1 MTIDAR
7 LTDSRLEDMPL
18 AEVRRALHALAERS
32 NEERRTAAL
41 VRSHLEG
48 CAPDA
53 LVCGLGGKV
62 PDGNGTAENGATGNG
77 LGGTGVAAV
86 FDGREAGPTVLL
98 RCDLDA
104 LPMAGTLDIEH
115 RATDPNTAHTCGHD
129 GHMTVQIG
137 VARALAKQRPERGR
151 VVLLFQPAEETGEG
165 ARAVLDD
172 PRFAELAPTRAV
184 AFHNLPGRPLG
195 EVTLR
200 DGPFASASV
209 GMIVDLKGVSSHAAE
224 PQEGRS
230 PVAAAASIAQ
240 SIQSAPQQASALEEC
255 VQATVVGIEVGG
267 PAFGTSPGSG
277 RVMATL
283 RAHRSGAMRA
293 LCDYCESMARGLAAA
308 HRLECDVTWTERF
321 PATENDPAVVRAVE
335 SAARAT
341 GLDVR
346 RAEHPFSW
354 SEDFGYFTASA
365 RGALFG
371 LGSGVDQPPL
381 HHPDFDFP
389 DGLLE
394 PAVRLFVAAL
404 PALLADELPGD
415 VPGDR
420 PTG

>member
-1 MTIDAR
+1 MTTDARRTDAR
-7 LTDSRLEDMPL
+7 LENLPL
-18 AEVRRALHALAERS
+18 AAIRRRLHTLAERS
-32 NEERRTAAL
+32 NEERRTAEF
-41 VRSHLEG
+41 VRQELEA
-48 CAPDA
+48 CEPDA
-53 LVCGLGGKV
+53 LVTELGGH
-62 PDGNGTAENGATGNG
+62 
-77 LGGTGVAAV
+77 GVAAV
-86 FDGREAGPTVLL
+86 FEGRAAGPTVLL

-104 LPMAGTLDIEH
+104 LPMAGTLDVEH
-115 RATDPNTAHTCGHD
+115 RADDPETAHTCGHD

-137 VARALAKQRPERGR
+137 VARALAEQRPERGR

-172 PRFAELAPTRAV
+172 PRFAELSPTRAV

-200 DGPFASASV
+200 NGPFASASV
-209 GMIVDLKGVSSHAAE
+209 GMIVELTGVSSHAAE
-224 PQEGRS
+224 PHMGRS
-230 PVAAAASIAQ
+230 PVAAAANIAQ
-240 SIQSAPQQASALEEC
+240 SIQSAPQRAAALEEN

-283 RAHRSGAMRA
+283 RAHTSQAMHA
-293 LCDYCESMARGLAAA
+293 LCEYCERMARGLAAG
-308 HRLECDVTWTERF
+308 HGLECDVTWTERF
-321 PATENDPAVVRAVE
+321 PATENHPAVVRVVE
-335 SAARAT
+335 RAARAN

-354 SEDFGYFTASA
+354 SEDFGHFTSSTC
-365 RGALFG
+365 GALFG

-389 DGLLE
+389 DDLLE

-404 PALLADELPGD
+404 PELLADELPK
-415 VPGDR
+415 R
-420 PTG
+420 